1 MTRTAPG
8 FSLIEMAIVL
18 TILGALL
25 SGLLVALGLK
35 SEISEQTRQAL
46 TLHNDAIR
54 HYYAGEFDQADDLFC
69 RLIQQHSDFAQY
81 YRYMLKQVAEK
92 TNVTLVRQ
100 GEIS

>member
-25 SGLLVALGLK
+25 SGLLVALGQSTENSRRIEARNELRDF
-35 SEISEQTRQAL
+35 SEAL
-46 TLHNDAIR
+46 
-54 HYYAGEFDQADDLFC
+54 YG
-69 RLIQQHSDFAQY
+69 FAQY

>member
-1 MTRTAPG
+1 MELDTVHVKGKKIISKIYHP
-8 FSLIEMAIVL
+8 
-18 TILGALL
+18 
-25 SGLLVALGLK
+25 LGLK